1 MPTLSSSQ
9 QTVDVK
15 DKFIGESGRLIS
27 EIIEIGGWFSIT
39 GFIVTMDIEKAFDSL
54 HHKFLISA
62 LKNFGFRKKLLPG

>member
-9 QTVDVK
+9 QTAYVK
-15 DKFIGESGRLIS
+15 NTFIGESGRLIS

-39 GFIVTMDIEKAFDSL
+39 GFIVTMDIEKVFDSL
-54 HHKFLISA
+54 HHKFLVYA

>member
-1 MPTLSSSQ
+1 MPALSSSQ

-15 DKFIGESGRLIS
+15 DTFIGESGRLIS

>member
-15 DKFIGESGRLIS
+15 DTFIGESGRLIS

-54 HHKFLISA
+54 HHKFLTSA
-62 LKNFGFRKKLLPG
+62 SKNFGFRKKLLPG

>member
-9 QTVDVK
+9 QTVYVK
-15 DKFIGESGRLIS
+15 DTFIGESGRLIS

-54 HHKFLISA
+54 HHKFLVYA

>member
-9 QTVDVK
+9 QTAYVK
-15 DKFIGESGRLIS
+15 NTFIGESGRLIS